1 MATISNPSS
10 SDQIDTRLLLGAS
23 RLQAFPEVDSRSSQ
37 ELFGL
42 TSCSASNVVFIA
54 IDFESIA
61 NIQIHL
67 SRNLDSE
74 VGLAVLDTTDFK
86 FDSSVPAE
94 LISTYSFA
102 LGSSGYQERAEKG
115 SGSGSLFPSPRM
127 ICLGL

>member
-23 RLQAFPEVDSRSSQ
+23 RLQAFPELDSRSLQ

-42 TSCSASNVVFIA
+42 TRCSASNVVFIA

-74 VGLAVLDTTDFK
+74 VGLAILVRTDFK
-86 FDSSVPAE
+86 FDSF
-94 LISTYSFA
+94 ISTYDFA
-102 LGSSGYQERAEKG
+102 LGSSGYQQRAEKG